1 MSGARLALLAL
12 LTLIAQVAVIPRI
25 AIGGI
30 RPDLTVLLVVLA
42 GLRGGPV
49 TGTLVGF
56 CLGLFQ
62 DLLVPETLGMNAL
75 AKAIVGWQAGKLSGQ
90 LALDGPPLYLGLITA
105 AVLVHDFVY
114 LLCFTRLDIGRFF
127 TMFFT
132 LAVPTAIYTG
142 VFAGLMAFIVLILQQ
157 GSFGRAPGGRNG

>member
-1 MSGARLALLAL
+1 MSSARLALLAL

-25 AIGGI
+25 AILGI

-42 GLRGGPV
+42 GLRGGPI
-49 TGTLVGF
+49 TGTLFGF
-56 CLGLFQ
+56 LLGLLQ

-127 TMFFT
+127 ATFFT
-132 LAVPTAIYTG
+132 HALPTAIYTG
-142 VFAGLMAFIVLILQQ
+142 LFAGLMALIVLVLQQ
-157 GSFGRAPGGRNG
+157 GSFGRVSGGRHG